1 MQSYHRQGIDIRNVD
16 TCIFRVNFCCISH
29 DSKEKI
35 GADEAKEEE
44 HKHYQNGILR
54 KYRW

>member
-1 MQSYHRQGIDIRNVD
+1 MQSYHRQDIDIRNVD

-29 DSKEKI
+29 DSEEKI